1 MTEEAKREH
10 RARSRR
16 QDARAFL
23 LLLIAIYPVFLAVAA
38 TKALVGHGAAG
49 RSIFEEARVSASTTI
64 ALAFMG

>member
-10 RARSRR
+10 RVRSRR
-16 QDARAFL
+16 EDARAFVL
-23 LLLIAIYPVFLAVAA
+23 LMVATYPAFLLVAA
-38 TKALVGHGAAG
+38 AKALAGHGEAG